1 MEQLQPKPSPLTD
14 AIKARGCFYLK
25 TYDSAGRLVDEFVEE
40 NMVVTSG
47 LNALTLL
54 LSGDTSGDKIVTQI
68 GFGSD
73 GTPPVPGNTSL
84 TTPFTKD
91 LIATSVPGLTSVQY
105 DFSLELTEN
114 NGAEIRE
121 FGLFTA
127 DGSLFA
133 RKVRAGVINKTS
145 VVRLEGSWYISLY

>member
-1 MEQLQPKPSPLTD
+1 MVQSQTKPSPLTD
-14 AIKARGCFYLK
+14 SIKARGFFSLK
-25 TYDSAGRLVDEFVEE
+25 MYDADGRLLDEFSEE
-40 NMVVTSG
+40 NKVVIGG
-47 LNALTLL
+47 LEALTQL
-54 LSGDTSGDKIVTQI
+54 LSGDTSGDNLVAQI

-73 GTPPVPGNTSL
+73 GTPPVEGNTSL
-84 TTPFTKD
+84 TDVFLKD
-91 LIATSVPGLTSVQY
+91 INGTSVPGLTSVGY

-127 DGSLFA
+127 GGALFA

-145 VVRLEGSWYISLY
+145 VLRLEGTWYISLY

>member
-1 MEQLQPKPSPLTD
+1 MEQSQPKPSVSTKV
-14 AIKARGCFYLK
+14 KARGVFHLK
-25 TYDSAGRLVDEFVEE
+25 TYNAAGQLIDDFIEE

-47 LNALTLL
+47 LNALALL
-54 LSGDTSGDKIVTQI
+54 LSGDTSGDKLVAQI

-73 GTPPVPGNTSL
+73 PTPPAPANTTLDDLFQKDLDATSL
-84 TTPFTKD
+84 SGS
-91 LIATSVPGLTSVQY
+91 TSVSY

-114 NGAEIRE
+114 NGATIRE

-133 RKVRAGVINKTS
+133 RKVRGADINKTS
-145 VVRLEGSWYISLY
+145 DVRMEGTWHISLI